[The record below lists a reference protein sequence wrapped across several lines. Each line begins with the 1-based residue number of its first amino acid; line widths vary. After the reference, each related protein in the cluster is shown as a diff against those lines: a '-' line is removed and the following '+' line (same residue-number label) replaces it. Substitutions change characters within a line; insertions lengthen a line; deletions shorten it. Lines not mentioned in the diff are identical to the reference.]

1 MPAANRLSRT
11 GSLTRRYAVP
21 LTPNPGIHTSKN
33 MSLIPAKV
41 LSQLARIADKPSM
54 PRMASRLIRSLIK
67 RTLKFGGFSENGFT
81 HSVYGVWLADQ
92 WSDATFRLCAAG
104 SYGFFY
110 ADWLSRLKTGTF
122 IDIGA
127 NQGLYS
133 LLAGRNRDIRKIY
146 AFEPQPNVF
155 ARLRKNI
162 DKNGFAN
169 IESFPFAISSK
180 AGKSL
185 IYVPEGHSGA
195 ATLSDRDIGATSRDS
210 VSIESVDQS
219 FLDNQIRIDTDD
231 RIAIKIDTEGH
242 EEEVIGV
249 LRKSRLWD
257 RVFNIFYEVDE
268 RYLKNHQQL
277 LDSLLSEGFSLVYKN
292 GSGQHYDLM
301 LQR

>member
-1 MPAANRLSRT
+1 
-11 GSLTRRYAVP
+11 
-21 LTPNPGIHTSKN
+21 
-33 MSLIPAKV
+33 MSLIPANV
-41 LSQLARIADKPSM
+41 LSQLARLADKPSM
-54 PRMASRLIRSLIK
+54 PRMASRLMRSLIK
-67 RTLKFGGFSENGFT
+67 RMLKFGGFSENGFT
-81 HSVYGVWLADQ
+81 RSVYGVWLADQ
-92 WSDATFRLCAAG
+92 WNDATFRLCAAG

-110 ADWLSRLKTGTF
+110 ADWLSRLEAGSF

-133 LLAGRNRDIRKIY
+133 LLAGRNRGIRNIY
-146 AFEPQPNVF
+146 SFEPQPNVF

-162 DKNGFAN
+162 EKNGFAN

-180 AGKSL
+180 AGQSL

-195 ATLSDRDIGATSRDS
+195 ATLSDRNLGAGSRDS
-210 VSIESVDQS
+210 VTIESVDQN
-219 FLDNQIRIDTDD
+219 FLDSRIRIDADE

-249 LRKSRLWD
+249 LRNSRLWD

-277 LDSLLSEGFSLVYKN
+277 LDSLLSEGFRLVYKN